1 MCSIYKNSCYISS
14 LLYTIHSACSLR
26 ANRHDVCAETLIV
39 YQTWSLSVLW
49 FAFGWVCET
58 GSTRGAECSSS
69 QGKDGRTDV
78 QWSRIWQLWKVVR
91 PMKGMSLI
99 REVGNDHLTTSVPR
113 IWCLVCWETKSS
125 SLWLLIWEVWVRGG
139 EEWDVEW
146 LYENAAKVLVVF
158 VE

>member
-1 MCSIYKNSCYISS
+1 MWCVVYKNSYYISS

-113 IWCLVCWETKSS
+113 ICVKSVERRFHHPFDCWFEKYE
-125 SLWLLIWEVWVRGG
+125 WG
-139 EEWDVEW
+139 EERKEMLSD
-146 LYENAAKVLVVF
+146 YMRNAAKV
-158 VE
+158 